1 MSKSEDIAVIL
12 GRIRTVAEGIEKRN
26 IEVAA
31 DVERSMDDFNASQR
45 ILELVETA
53 QKVVLEEQLS
63 ASLKAVKS

>member
-31 DVERSMDDFNASQR
+31 DAERSMDDFNASQR
-45 ILELVETA
+45 ILELIEQA
-53 QKVVLEEQLS
+53 QKVVLEAQLE
-63 ASLKAVKS
+63 ASLKAKS

>member
-31 DVERSMDDFNASQR
+31 DAERSMDDFNASQR
-45 ILELVETA
+45 ILELIEQA
-53 QKVVLEEQLS
+53 QKVVHS
-63 ASLKAVKS
+63 WKLKETTI